1 MPKKFGVSSFDPT
14 EVYPDPLGEAKRLSL
29 SSHLVDTALA
39 DDMPASRLF
48 SNLSAA
54 VERDI
59 HREMRREREETGKNT
74 VP

>member
-1 MPKKFGVSSFDPT
+1 MPKKFGVSGFDPT
-14 EVYPDPLGEAKRLSL
+14 EVYPDPLGEAKRLAL
-29 SSHLVDTALA
+29 SSRLLDTELA

-59 HREMRREREETGKNT
+59 HREMRREREESGKNT
-74 VP
+74 VS

>member
-1 MPKKFGVSSFDPT
+1 MPKKFGVSCFDPT
-14 EVYPDPLGEAKRLSL
+14 EVYPDPLEDAKRLSL
-29 SSHLVDTALA
+29 SNHLVDTALA

-59 HREMRREREETGKNT
+59 HREMRREREETGKNA

>member
-1 MPKKFGVSSFDPT
+1 MPKKFGVSCFDPT
-14 EVYPDPLGEAKRLSL
+14 DVDPDPLGEAKRLSL
-29 SSHLVDTALA
+29 SNRLLDAALA
-39 DDMPASRLF
+39 ADMPASRLF

-59 HREMRREREETGKNT
+59 HREIQREREETGKNT